1 MENMAA
7 SIETKRKLRAI
18 RRLSSPVPDRTAE
31 ERLGQIGD
39 VLSGKIDSAK
49 FTNVTSPTL
58 LKRLKEGQ
66 ASRSPRNAFDKRP
79 PKKPEPEVEE
89 KKRKFGGGR
98 NRMETGGMNRSEDV
112 NR

>member
-1 MENMAA
+1 MAA

-18 RRLSSPVPDRTAE
+18 RRLSTPVPDQNAE

-39 VLSGKIDSAK
+39 VLSGKLDVQRI
-49 FTNVTSPTL
+49 TNITSPTL
-58 LKRLKEGQ
+58 ARRLAEGQ
-66 ASRSPRNAFDKRP
+66 ASRSPRNAIDKRP
-79 PKKPEPEVEE
+79 PKKPEAEVEE
-89 KKRKFGGGR
+89 KKRKLGGGR